1 VPLPRLPNPL
11 GTRVRVPLRLGP
23 ITTVDDE
30 VAPEEVGLAPR
41 AVNRITRAME
51 LLYRTGLHPGVSL
64 VVRHRGLPVVNR
76 AIGHRLLGG
85 EALMT
90 PTTPACLFSCSKAI
104 TALVIH
110 KLAEDGVVGLDD
122 RVAEHLPAFAAN
134 GKAHVTVR
142 DLLTHRAGL
151 ARIPLEK
158 PDPMILFD
166 VEAVLDALCRAPLEG
181 YSRQAYH
188 AVTSGYVLGA
198 VAEQASGRGLRTLLA
213 DLVAP
218 LDCPTV
224 GYGVVPERRDEAAL
238 SYTTGAT
245 NLPVLKQAVGRL
257 IGLEPQLV
265 APAMNAAI
273 AAPSVLPAAGMWAG
287 ASDVAKIFQMLV
299 DGGAWNGR
307 QVLERDTVAEAVRPA
322 GPLVMDATL
331 PAPIRFSAG
340 FMLGE
345 PTISL
350 YGVNTARAFGHLG
363 YTNVLCWADPDRHLA
378 AALLTTGKSIAPEGF
393 LAMMGVAATITASV
407 PVAPSRARSQLLS

>member
-1 VPLPRLPNPL
+1 M
-11 GTRVRVPLRLGP
+11 RVPLRLGT
-23 ITTVDDE
+23 ITTVADE
-30 VAPEEVGLAPR
+30 AAPEETGLAPR
-41 AVNRITRAME
+41 AVARIRRAME

-64 VVRHRGLPVVNR
+64 VVRHRGTPIVNR

-85 EALMT
+85 DALMT
-90 PTTPACLFSCSKAI
+90 PHTPACLFSCSKSI

-110 KLAEDGVVGLDD
+110 KLAEDGVITLDD
-122 RVAEHLPAFAAN
+122 RVACHLPAFAAN

-151 ARIPLEK
+151 ARIPLER

-166 VEAVLDALCRAPLEG
+166 VDTVLDALCKAPLEG

-198 VAEQASGRGLRTLLA
+198 VAEQASGRDLRDLLA
-213 DLVAP
+213 ELLAP
-218 LDCPTV
+218 LRCTTV
-224 GYGVVPERRDEAAL
+224 GYGVPPERRDDAAL

-257 IGLEPQLV
+257 IGLEPELV
-265 APAMNAAI
+265 ARAMNAAI
-273 AAPSVLPAAGMWAG
+273 AAPRPLPAAGMWAS
-287 ASDVAKIFQMLV
+287 AADAATIFQMLL
-299 DGGAWNGR
+299 DGGSWQGR
-307 QVLERDTVAEAVRPA
+307 RVLARETVAEAVRPA

-350 YGVNTARAFGHLG
+350 YGVNTAQAFGHLG
-363 YTNVLCWADPDRHLA
+363 YTNVLCWADPARDVA

-393 LAMMGVAATITASV
+393 LAMMGVAAAISASV
-407 PVAPSRARSQLLS
+407 PARPAPQRCR